1 MAKKK
6 YKIVGRV
13 ERGGQGVPNVRVEA
27 WDKDLIWDDLIA
39 SAVTAADG
47 GFRMQ
52 FDVSSFADLFVD
64 SSPDLYFKVY
74 DGGQLIASTEDS
86 VLWNAAAG
94 EIQKV
99 IEVGAKQPK
108 GTQQPKG
115 NTAMPK
121 NKTGTTPKGVTQTP
135 KATTGKTPKPGPKP
149 GPKPSPKGDKYPKGG
164 KSPKGKDKKGKGKKK
179 GGKTDYQPSG
189 SDFVCVIIS
198 KKCALELA
206 TAISLALGFPIT
218 PGNKKKKK
226 KKKGKDKKG
235 KGGKGGGKTGG
246 GKTGGGK
253 SGGGKTGG
261 KTGGTGGGTGTG
273 GGKTGG
279 GKKKK

>member
-6 YKIVGRV
+6 YRIVGRV

-27 WDKDLIWDDLIA
+27 WDKDLIWDDLIS

-47 GFRMQ
+47 GFQMQ
-52 FDVSSFADLFVD
+52 FDMSSFADLFID
-64 SSPDLYFKVY
+64 RSPDLYFKVY
-74 DGGQLIASTEDS
+74 DGEQLIASTEDS

-94 EIQKV
+94 DIKKV
-99 IEVGAKQPK
+99 IEVGTKQPK

-121 NKTGTTPKGVTQTP
+121 KTTGTNPKGVTQTP
-135 KATTGKTPKPGPKP
+135 KVTTGKTKTPKPGPK
-149 GPKPSPKGDKYPKGG
+149 GVIQTPKVTTGKTPKGHKYPKG
-164 KSPKGKDKKGKGKKK
+164 KDKTPKGKDKKVKGKKK
-179 GGKTDYQPSG
+179 GKKDYQQSG

-218 PGNKKKKK
+218 PGKKKKK
-226 KKKGKDKKG
+226 KKGKKGKDKKG
-235 KGGKGGGKTGG
+235 KGGKT
-246 GKTGGGK
+246 
-253 SGGGKTGG
+253 KTGG
-261 KTGGTGGGTGTG
+261 KTN
-273 GGKTGG
+273 
-279 GKKKK
+279 GKKK